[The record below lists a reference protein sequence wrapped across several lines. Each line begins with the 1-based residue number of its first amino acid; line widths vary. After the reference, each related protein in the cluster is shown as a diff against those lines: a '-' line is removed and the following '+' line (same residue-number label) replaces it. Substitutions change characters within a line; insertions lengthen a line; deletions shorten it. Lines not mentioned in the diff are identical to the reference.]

1 MTEILKLSNRK
12 FKISMSNIQRA
23 LLEKME
29 NMQEQ
34 MDNVSTEVEI
44 VGKSQKE
51 ILENKNPVT
60 KMNTFD
66 GLTNRLGQ
74 RVTELKEMSIETF
87 KTKMQIEK
95 KNKNS

>member
-12 FKISMSNIQRA
+12 FKMTMSNVPRA

-34 MDNVSTEVEI
+34 MDNVSRVVEI
-44 VGKSQKE
+44 VGKSRKE

-60 KMNTFD
+60 KMSTFD
-66 GLTNRLGQ
+66 GLTNRLDSQ
-74 RVTELKEMSIETF
+74 RVSELK
-87 KTKMQIEK
+87 KCQ
-95 KNKNS
+95 